1 MNFNTIL
8 NRMGI
13 NPDNFINADN
23 KEIRTSNG
31 FIYQVIQRTDRRE
44 CPYCNSTHV
53 VINDYDFVEINCSC
67 SEYLEE
73 VLRIKKVRFKCRN
86 CNRTFTPPIEGIE
99 RYSKISAQVMNSI
112 ISDFSKNY
120 TFTQIAERYGLTVA
134 RVVQIFDD
142 HFSFVPRR
150 PLPRVLCIDEIRF
163 HDGQGH
169 KYCCV
174 LYDHDKKEIVD
185 IVQSR
190 QTAYLDEYFKAIP
203 FKERSNVQYFISD
216 MYDGYAHIH
225 SRFFPNAIHII
236 DLFHIISQ
244 LTTAINKIRIHVMK
258 TKAHKNS
265 VEYRF
270 MKSHWRY
277 FLCRNDYIPNKYVE
291 PKNSGVAI
299 HFSDLVFRCLLL
311 DHELMTSYNILQDLY
326 KYYLRRNFVEAMGFI
341 EYISKR
347 LIDSDVDELKKVGS
361 TYLKWKIGISNRISR
376 SQNQIHYTNAIAEG
390 LNNQLKTIIKAAYGY
405 NNFER
410 FRKRALIIITYKK
423 SR

>member
-44 CPYCNSTHV
+44 CSYCNTNNAIIHSH
-53 VINDYDFVEINCSC
+53 DFVEINCSC
-67 SEYLEE
+67 NEYLEE
-73 VLRIKKVRFKCRN
+73 VLRIKKVRFLCKT

-134 RVVQIFDD
+134 RIIQIFDD

-185 IVQSR
+185 IIQSR
-190 QTAYLDEYFKAIP
+190 QTAYLDEYFKDIP
-203 FKERSNVQYFISD
+203 LKERSNVQYFISD
-216 MYDGYAHIH
+216 MYDGYAYIH
-225 SRFFPNAIHII
+225 NKYFPNAIHII

-265 VEYRF
+265 IEYRF
-270 MKSHWRY
+270 MKSDTSFVVKII
-277 FLCRNDYIPNKYVE
+277 FLINTLN
-291 PKNSGVAI
+291 
-299 HFSDLVFRCLLL
+299 
-311 DHELMTSYNILQDLY
+311 
-326 KYYLRRNFVEAMGFI
+326 LRTQA
-341 EYISKR
+341 
-347 LIDSDVDELKKVGS
+347 
-361 TYLKWKIGISNRISR
+361 
-376 SQNQIHYTNAIAEG
+376 
-390 LNNQLKTIIKAAYGY
+390 
-405 NNFER
+405 
-410 FRKRALIIITYKK
+410 
-423 SR
+423 